1 MADIEATFDPI
12 ELNLNLFP
20 KSTNGYDSL
29 SAALMVFTPGA
40 VGGTCNVLIGQP
52 IDMVKVRMQTM
63 PPPPS
68 SSIWRPSVPK
78 MGTFGTLRS
87 VLASDGIAGLYR
99 GVGPPLVAAAPIFAI
114 TFASFDLAKNAI
126 LQGQDRFLT
135 PLEST
140 FAGGFTGL
148 AMLIIRAP
156 TERVKCL
163 MQVQSTS
170 SATGIERTFY
180 KSSMDCVR
188 KLYGEG
194 GMRNLYYGSLATA
207 IRDVPGNMAY
217 FGTYEL
223 LRRKISTWEQIYYR
237 KWDTVDENYFS
248 ITATMLAGGFAGVA
262 NWIVAL
268 PFDTL
273 KSRLQTSRFGQY
285 TGVGHVYREL
295 MIREGPKALF
305 RGLAPALIRAF
316 PANTATFLGVEATR
330 HFLFQTQ

>member
-1 MADIEATFDPI
+1 
-12 ELNLNLFP
+12 
-20 KSTNGYDSL
+20 
-29 SAALMVFTPGA
+29 
-40 VGGTCNVLIGQP
+40 
-52 IDMVKVRMQTM
+52 
-63 PPPPS
+63 
-68 SSIWRPSVPK
+68 
-78 MGTFGTLRS
+78 
-87 VLASDGIAGLYR
+87 
-99 GVGPPLVAAAPIFAI
+99 
-114 TFASFDLAKNAI
+114 
-126 LQGQDRFLT
+126 
-135 PLEST
+135 
-140 FAGGFTGL
+140 
-148 AMLIIRAP
+148 
-156 TERVKCL
+156 
-163 MQVQSTS
+163 
-170 SATGIERTFY
+170 
-180 KSSMDCVR
+180 
-188 KLYGEG
+188 
-194 GMRNLYYGSLATA
+194 
-207 IRDVPGNMAY
+207 MAY

-295 MIREGPKALF
+295 MIREGPKAIF